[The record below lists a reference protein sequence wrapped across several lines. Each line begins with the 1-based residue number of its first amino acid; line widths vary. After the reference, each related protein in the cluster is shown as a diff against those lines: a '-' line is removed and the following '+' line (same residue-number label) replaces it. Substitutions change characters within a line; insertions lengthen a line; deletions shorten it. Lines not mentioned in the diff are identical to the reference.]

1 MATRFTRVTIAGQDR
16 QVDISLPASAPV
28 AEQLPMVL
36 RLLSIPSA
44 AVPRGWVLST
54 PELGT
59 LPRDRSLDEVG
70 ILDGM
75 VLYLTP
81 APAAAAPPFV
91 DDVESAVGDTVAEI
105 APAFTAEHRRSGIAG
120 LMAPIL
126 LAATILSVF
135 APGPVSWMG
144 AALAAVVAL
153 TVGALVTEGG
163 GGYAAAIAIPATAV
177 LVYAVESPKNGF
189 TGANLMLVVTGAS
202 LALIAVGL
210 VRQAS
215 TATAGGVTA
224 TVLALAGWIGL
235 FAGLPGYRMAA
246 LIVLLAVIGAGLAG
260 QFALGGAG
268 LVNLMVADE
277 RGERVPRATVE
288 DSVRRGTSIATG
300 VVWACSIAAALAAL
314 VLIRTQLTGTGSR
327 GWVPPLFG
335 VVGAAVFALRSRMFS
350 RVRQVVPM
358 LGVAVIGGTAV
369 ATMVPQ
375 WMSMTDRTGA
385 AAATLGVL
393 ALVIIVLA
401 VAGFSALAEVPRM
414 RLRRLFEALEFV
426 AVLALVPG
434 LILVFDV
441 IGAMHRAL
449 T

>member
-1 MATRFTRVTIAGQDR
+1 MATRFTRVTIAGDDR

-36 RLLSIPSA
+36 RLLSIPSTP
-44 AVPRGWVLST
+44 VPMGWVLST

-91 DDVESAVGDTVAEI
+91 DDVESAAGETVAAI
-105 APAFTAEHRRSGIAG
+105 APAFAGGHRRSGIAG
-120 LMAPIL
+120 LLAPVL
-126 LAATILSVF
+126 LAASVIAAL
-135 APGPVSWMG
+135 APGPISWMG

-153 TVGALVTEGG
+153 TVGAVVTERGG
-163 GGYAAAIAIPATAV
+163 GFAAAMAIPATGV
-177 LVYAVESPKNGF
+177 LVYVVESQRSGF
-189 TGANLMLVVTGAS
+189 TGANLMLVLTGAS

-224 TVLALAGWIGL
+224 TVLALVSWIGL

-246 LIVLLAVIGAGLAG
+246 LVMLLAVICAGLAG

-268 LVNLMVADE
+268 LVNLLVADE
-277 RGERVPRATVE
+277 RGERVPRTTVAE
-288 DSVRRGTSIATG
+288 SVRRGTAIATG

-314 VLIRTQLTGTGSR
+314 VLIRTQLPGSR
-327 GWVPPLFG
+327 GWIPPLFG

-358 LGVAVIGGTAV
+358 LGVAVLGGAVV
-369 ATMVPQ
+369 ATMVPR
-375 WMSMTDRTGA
+375 WALMTDQKAA

-393 ALVIIVLA
+393 ALVAILLA
-401 VAGFSALAEVPRM
+401 ATGFSALAEVPRM

-449 T
+449 S

>member
-1 MATRFTRVTIAGQDR
+1 MATRFTRVTIAGDDR

-81 APAAAAPPFV
+81 APAAAAPPYV
-91 DDVESAVGDTVAEI
+91 DDVESAAADTVAEI

-126 LAATILSVF
+126 LAATIASVF
-135 APGPVSWMG
+135 APGPVSWLG

-153 TVGALVTEGG
+153 TVGALVTERG

-177 LVYAVESPKNGF
+177 LVYAVESQKNGL

-215 TATAGGVTA
+215 TATSGGVTA

-235 FAGLPGYRMAA
+235 FAGLPAYRMAA

-268 LVNLMVADE
+268 LVNLLVADE

-314 VLIRTQLTGTGSR
+314 VLIRTQLAGSQ

-335 VVGAAVFALRSRMFS
+335 VVGSAVFALRSRMFS

-375 WMSMTDRTGA
+375 WMSITDRTGA

-393 ALVIIVLA
+393 VLVMIVLA